1 MKKTIGWATI
11 LTLALVGCG
20 GGGDGAPSTSQ
31 PTTPTTPNTAS
42 IQYNE
47 CTSPTAMTL
56 PTGYSRHMVYAM
68 LNASDVVGEL
78 VTDELFNG
86 PVVFEGQT
94 AIQLTYNSTINTFAT
109 ATMPA
114 SSTVGHELHYYNIQ
128 NNGLVVILGV
138 DAVYT
143 SSVGGIPS
151 FTTQS
156 KYVYSKEELA
166 KYLTLKLGES
176 IDTATVGT
184 RTKTTLPIGNA
195 PSTTTTTP
203 INFSTNYTYAARETL
218 TVAGRSFDTCKY
230 TATGGE
236 ESQIIHMWVL
246 IGNGSMLKNETIF
259 ANGDHIELQFK
270 SGTYNGSAL

>member
-1 MKKTIGWATI
+1 
-11 LTLALVGCG
+11 
-20 GGGDGAPSTSQ
+20 
-31 PTTPTTPNTAS
+31 
-42 IQYNE
+42 
-47 CTSPTAMTL
+47 MTL
-56 PTGYSRHMVYAM
+56 PTGYNRQMVYAM

-94 AIQLTYNSTINTFAT
+94 AIQFTTDSTINTLAT
-109 ATMPA
+109 TTTPA
-114 SSTVGHELHYYNIQ
+114 SSTVGHELHYYKIQ
-128 NNGLVVILGV
+128 NNGLVVILGI
-138 DAVYT
+138 DDVYT
-143 SSVGGIPS
+143 SSVGSIPS

-156 KYVYSKEELA
+156 KYVYSKEESA

-176 IDTATVGT
+176 IDTTTVGT

-230 TATGGE
+230 TVTGGE

-246 IGNGSMLKNETIF
+246 IGNGSMLRHETILQ
-259 ANGDHIELQFK
+259 NGDRIDLQFK
-270 SGTYNGSAL
+270 SGTYNGVAL